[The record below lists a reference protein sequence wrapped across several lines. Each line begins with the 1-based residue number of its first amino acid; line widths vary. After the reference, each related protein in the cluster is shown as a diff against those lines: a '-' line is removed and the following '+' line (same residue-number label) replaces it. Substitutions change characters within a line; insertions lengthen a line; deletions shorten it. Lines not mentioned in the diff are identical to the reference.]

1 MNKVTNEK
9 LPRGLDGFFL
19 RVKRGDRY
27 VNRCF
32 TDLTGGEQ
40 RNWLDRLSAEGL
52 RRMTGELLNCVQKM
66 KDMQDLTEEELRDIT
81 FMTGKFLRSCGDYL
95 GVSTGEVDD
104 ESED

>member
-32 TDLTGGEQ
+32 TDLTEEEQ

-66 KDMQDLTEEELRDIT
+66 KDMQDLTCLNNVLT
-81 FMTGKFLRSCGDYL
+81 WQRSW
-95 GVSTGEVDD
+95 VRAPVRVPRKISPKPQ
-104 ESED
+104 